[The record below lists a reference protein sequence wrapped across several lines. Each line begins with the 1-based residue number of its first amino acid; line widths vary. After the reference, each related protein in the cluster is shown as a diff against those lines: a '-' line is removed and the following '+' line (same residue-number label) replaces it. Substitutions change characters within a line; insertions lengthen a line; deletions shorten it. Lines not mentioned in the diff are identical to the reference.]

1 VSPFTEQSSLRR
13 LVALALIAALG
24 LALLYAISPFVVGLL
39 GGMALY
45 VMVVPVYTRLDTRMP
60 SSVAA
65 TITIVGV
72 VILILLPFSLLIA
85 RVVSQVPDAVTSLQ
99 SSALVARLGTI
110 EFRGFSVGEEITKAS
125 GTIMSWV
132 STQAFS
138 LAGSAARAL
147 LNVVIALFA
156 LYFMLAAE
164 PGTWKRFAEYLPFGP
179 AASEQLRERFVSVT
193 RATMLGIVTVGLL
206 QGAIMGFGFWLTG
219 FNSPL
224 LLGLLVAI
232 ASVLP
237 MVGSAIIWVPAV
249 AVLLAQGSFGLAL
262 TLTLIGAVVSGSVD
276 NLVRP
281 VVYRKVSNIHPLTTL
296 VGAFAG
302 VRFFGLLGV
311 LLGPLALEYF
321 FELIQVFKLEYGGWR
336 ERPEQPVPVDPEPPD
351 SLA

>member
-1 VSPFTEQSSLRR
+1 MSPFTEQSSLRR

-24 LALLYAISPFVVGLL
+24 LALLFAIAPFVVGLL

-45 VMVVPVYTRLDTRMP
+45 VMVAPLYARLDARLP
-60 SSVAA
+60 ASVAA
-65 TITIVGV
+65 GITIVGV
-72 VILILLPFSLLIA
+72 VILILLPLSALIA
-85 RVVSQVPDAVTSLQ
+85 RVVGQVPEAVTSLQ
-99 SSALVARLGTI
+99 SSALFARLSTI
-110 EFRGFSVGEEITKAS
+110 EFRGFSIGEEIAKAS
-125 GTIMSWV
+125 GTIVSWV
-132 STQAFS
+132 SSQAFS
-138 LAGSAARAL
+138 LAGSAARAM
-147 LNVVIALFA
+147 LNVLIALFA
-156 LYFMLAAE
+156 LYFMLVAKS
-164 PGTWKRFAEYLPFGP
+164 GSWDRFAQYLPFGP
-179 AASEQLRERFVSVT
+179 AASQQLRERFVSVT

-206 QGAIMGFGFWLTG
+206 QGAIMGAGFWITG

-237 MVGSAIIWVPAV
+237 VVGSAIIWVPAV

-262 TLTLIGAVVSGSVD
+262 TLTVIGAVVSGSVD

-296 VGAFAG
+296 IGAFAG

-321 FELIQVFKLEYGGWR
+321 FELIQVYKMEYGGWR
-336 ERPEQPVPVDPEPPD
+336 ENAAEQAPSDAP
-351 SLA
+351 A